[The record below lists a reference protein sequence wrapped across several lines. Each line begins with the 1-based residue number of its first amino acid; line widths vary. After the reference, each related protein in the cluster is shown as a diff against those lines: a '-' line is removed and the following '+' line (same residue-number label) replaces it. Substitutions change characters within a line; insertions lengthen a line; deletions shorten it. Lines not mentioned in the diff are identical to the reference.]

1 MSFKSDRPGLY
12 EQWVV
17 FDFNTRPVL
26 RQKLKVRVG
35 DEECK
40 GTSVTCPAAEVPQ
53 EIPETAMNL
62 EPWSEESL
70 EIIPFVE
77 KDEAQRELLNAFP
90 LVMKHQSNSLINR
103 ENYKQSMHSFLYQE
117 EKLVGELLARYSIY
131 TCLGLDPIFDYCNL

>member
-35 DEECK
+35 DDECK
-40 GTSVTCPAAEVPQ
+40 GTSVTCPADEVPR
-53 EIPETAMNL
+53 EKPEVAKNL
-62 EPWSEESL
+62 QPWSEENL

-77 KDEAQRELLNAFP
+77 RATAQRELLNRYP
-90 LVMKHQSNSLINR
+90 LVLEHQPNGLINR
-103 ENYKQSMHSFLYQE
+103 ENYKHSMHNFLYQE
-117 EKLVGELLARYSIY
+117 EKLIGELLARYSIY
-131 TCLGLDPIFDYCNL
+131 M